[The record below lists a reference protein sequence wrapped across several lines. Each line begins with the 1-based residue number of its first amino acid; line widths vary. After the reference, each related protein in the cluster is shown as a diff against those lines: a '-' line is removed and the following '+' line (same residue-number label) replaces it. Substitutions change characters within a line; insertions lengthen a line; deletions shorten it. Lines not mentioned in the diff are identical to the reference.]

1 MQQSCQERLA
11 KKAHDGEKLEIW
23 KKIFQRLT
31 AADSNRGD
39 KPEEMR
45 WCDYFKDLV
54 QLDDLD
60 TPRAF
65 LSSTLDRED
74 AVIQVGV
81 YVSSLKKALS
91 TAPVFVERSQRQV
104 LRRQMKIE
112 KRENRLK
119 AKVALHFQNPAEV
132 EAQKEK
138 RKHLG

>member
-1 MQQSCQERLA
+1 
-11 KKAHDGEKLEIW
+11 
-23 KKIFQRLT
+23 
-31 AADSNRGD
+31 
-39 KPEEMR
+39 MR

-91 TAPVFVERSQRQV
+91 TASVFVERSQRQV

-119 AKVALHFQNPAEV
+119 A
-132 EAQKEK
+132 QKEK